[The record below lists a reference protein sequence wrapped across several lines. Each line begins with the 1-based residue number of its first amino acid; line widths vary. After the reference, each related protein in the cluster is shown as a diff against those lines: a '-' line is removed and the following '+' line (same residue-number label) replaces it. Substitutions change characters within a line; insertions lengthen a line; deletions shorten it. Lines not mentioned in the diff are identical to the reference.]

1 MNKLLDGRHVV
12 EEISKEISFSMNKER
27 RLTGAFIQVGHN
39 PASDTYVRN
48 KLILCEK
55 WGINPAHHKFPEDVT
70 EEELIDFIE
79 ELNSCNKIHGIMV
92 QLPLPDHIDEQ
103 RVINAIAPEKDIDG
117 FTDINKG
124 RLMNGDPRAIIPCT
138 PKGIMTMLE
147 VYGLSDLKGKKVTIV
162 GRSNIVGKPL
172 AQLMIN
178 KGAMVV
184 VCNSNTPKAEIV
196 KQIKSSHI
204 FVSAIGRANYF
215 NQRFFVEHTRGIR
228 LDEPL
233 VGVVCPIAIDV
244 GINRDK
250 DGKLCGD
257 ISKDLHKYFEYV
269 TPVPNGV
276 GRTTVLEVVRN
287 IGKCWEVQNGKH
299 R

>member
-1 MNKLLDGRHVV
+1 MSKLLDGRYVV
-12 EEISKEISFSMNKER
+12 EEISKEISFSMNRER
-27 RLTGAFIQVGHN
+27 RLTGAFIQIGHN
-39 PASDTYVRN
+39 PASDTYVKN

-55 WGINPAHHKFPEDVT
+55 WGINPVYHRFNEGVSEKIV
-70 EEELIDFIE
+70 IRFIE
-79 ELNSCNKIHGIMV
+79 ELNKNATIHGIMI
-92 QLPLPDHIDEQ
+92 QLPLPKHINEQ

-178 KGAMVV
+178 KGATVV
-184 VCNSNTPKAEIV
+184 VCNSNTPKAEIA

-204 FVSAIGRANYF
+204 FVSAIGKANYF
-215 NQRFFVEHTRGIR
+215 NQRFFVEHIKGFR

-233 VGVVCPIAIDV
+233 VGMVCPIAIDV
-244 GINRDK
+244 GINRDE

-257 ISKDLHKYFEYV
+257 ISKDMHKYFNYI

-287 IGKCWEVQNGKH
+287 IEKCWEVQNAEY